1 MISYNYTIGVVG
13 CGYWGFNI
21 IKTLQQ
27 LGTKNIFIYDNN
39 IKNSLLIKKNF
50 KSVKIAKSF
59 NELLINKNIKSLIFA
74 TPPSENFYLCQKA
87 LKNNKN
93 IFVEKPVVKKKE
105 LLLKLHKLSVL
116 KKLIFMS
123 GYIYVYNDYINY
135 IKKILKKKEIGKILY
150 VQFLRKNLGPIR
162 DKVNSYE
169 DLGTHDLSIIL
180 FIFGDI
186 FKIKTITKHNIL
198 KRNISDISFLQ
209 LQTKKFK
216 IDIESSWL
224 NPEKIRKILLIG
236 KKKMLLFDEMNISAP
251 IKIYNKY
258 VYYPKLFT
266 KNKNKYFNKAKIFT
280 GVTTEPKIK
289 FTNPLSNELKHFLYC
304 VKEGK
309 TPKTDSLFAFKV
321 LNKLDRIN

>member
-27 LGTKNIFIYDNN
+27 IGIRNIFIYDKN
-39 IKNSLLIKKNF
+39 IKNSLLINKTFN
-50 KSVKIAKSF
+50 SAKIAKSF

-87 LKNNKN
+87 LNNNKN

-169 DLGTHDLSIIL
+169 DLGTHDLSILL

-186 FKIKTITKHNIL
+186 FKIKTIRKHNIL

-216 IDIESSWL
+216 IDIESSFFFGIVGIPAKNL
-224 NPEKIRKILLIG
+224 ALFSGLSRSSLKSEKSSLKG
-236 KKKMLLFDEMNISAP
+236 GFET
-251 IKIYNKY
+251 IKSNFFRSF
-258 VYYPKLFT
+258 LSLW
-266 KNKNKYFNKAKIFT
+266 A
-280 GVTTEPKIK
+280 GTT
-289 FTNPLSNELKHFLYC
+289 S
-304 VKEGK
+304 
-309 TPKTDSLFAFKV
+309 V
-321 LNKLDRIN
+321 LP

>member
-27 LGTKNIFIYDNN
+27 IGIKNIFIYDKN
-39 IKNSLLIKKNF
+39 IKNSLLINKNF
-50 KSVKIAKSF
+50 KSAKIAKNF

-105 LLLKLHKLSVL
+105 LLRKLHKLSVL

-169 DLGTHDLSIIL
+169 DLGTHDLSILL
-180 FIFGDI
+180 FLFGDI

-198 KRNISDISFLQ
+198 K
-209 LQTKKFK
+209 
-216 IDIESSWL
+216 
-224 NPEKIRKILLIG
+224 
-236 KKKMLLFDEMNISAP
+236 
-251 IKIYNKY
+251 
-258 VYYPKLFT
+258 
-266 KNKNKYFNKAKIFT
+266 KIFQT
-280 GVTTEPKIK
+280 YPIYSYKQKNLKLT
-289 FTNPLSNELKHFLYC
+289 LSQ
-304 VKEGK
+304 VG
-309 TPKTDSLFAFKV
+309 
-321 LNKLDRIN
+321 

>member
-135 IKKILKKKEIGKILY
+135 IKKILKKKKLEKFY
-150 VQFLRKNLGPIR
+150 MF
-162 DKVNSYE
+162 NS
-169 DLGTHDLSIIL
+169 
-180 FIFGDI
+180 
-186 FKIKTITKHNIL
+186 
-198 KRNISDISFLQ
+198 
-209 LQTKKFK
+209 
-216 IDIESSWL
+216 
-224 NPEKIRKILLIG
+224 
-236 KKKMLLFDEMNISAP
+236 
-251 IKIYNKY
+251 
-258 VYYPKLFT
+258 
-266 KNKNKYFNKAKIFT
+266 
-280 GVTTEPKIK
+280 
-289 FTNPLSNELKHFLYC
+289 
-304 VKEGK
+304 
-309 TPKTDSLFAFKV
+309 
-321 LNKLDRIN
+321 

>member
-27 LGTKNIFIYDNN
+27 IGIKNIFIYDKN
-39 IKNSLLIKKNF
+39 IKNSLLINKTF
-50 KSVKIAKSF
+50 KSAKIAKSF

-123 GYIYVYNDYINY
+123 GYIYIYNDYINY

-169 DLGTHDLSIIL
+169 DLGTHDLSILL
-180 FIFGDI
+180 FLFGDI
-186 FKIKTITKHNIL
+186 FTIKTITKHNIL
-198 KRNISDISFLQ
+198 KKNISDISYLQ
-209 LQTKKFK
+209 LQTKDFK

-236 KKKMLLFDEMNISAP
+236 KKKMLLFDEMNIGTP

-258 VYYPKLFT
+258 VYYPKLFS

-280 GVTTEPKIK
+280 GLTSEPKIK
-289 FTNPLSNELKHFLYC
+289 YTNPLSNELKHFLHC
-304 VKEGK
+304 VIKTK

-321 LNKLDRIN
+321 LKKLDRIN

>member
-27 LGTKNIFIYDNN
+27 IGIKNIFIYDKN
-39 IKNSLLIKKNF
+39 IKNSLLINKTF
-50 KSVKIAKSF
+50 KSAKIAKSF

-123 GYIYVYNDYINY
+123 GYIYIYNDYINY

-150 VQFLRKNLGPIR
+150 VQFLRKNFGPIR

-169 DLGTHDLSIIL
+169 DLGTHDLSILL
-180 FIFGDI
+180 FLFGDI
-186 FKIKTITKHNIL
+186 FTIKTITKHNIL
-198 KRNISDISFLQ
+198 KKNISDISYLQ
-209 LQTKKFK
+209 LQTKDFK

-236 KKKMLLFDEMNISAP
+236 KKKMLLFDEMNIGTP

-258 VYYPKLFT
+258 VYYPKLFS

-280 GVTTEPKIK
+280 GLTSEPKIK
-289 FTNPLSNELKHFLYC
+289 YTNPLSNELKHFLHC
-304 VKEGK
+304 VIKTK

-321 LNKLDRIN
+321 LKKLDRIN

>member
-27 LGTKNIFIYDNN
+27 IGIRNIFIYDKN
-39 IKNSLLIKKNF
+39 IKNSLLINKTF
-50 KSVKIAKSF
+50 KSAKIAKSF

-123 GYIYVYNDYINY
+123 GYIYIYNDYINY

-169 DLGTHDLSIIL
+169 DLGTHDLSILL
-180 FIFGDI
+180 FLFGDI
-186 FKIKTITKHNIL
+186 FTIKTFTKHNIL
-198 KRNISDISFLQ
+198 KKNISDISYLQ
-209 LQTKKFK
+209 LQTKNFK

-236 KKKMLLFDEMNISAP
+236 KKKMLLFDEMNTSTP

-258 VYYPKLFT
+258 VYYPKLFS

-280 GVTTEPKIK
+280 GVTSEPKIK
-289 FTNPLSNELKHFLYC
+289 YTNPLSNELKHFLHC
-304 VKEGK
+304 VIKTK

-321 LNKLDRIN
+321 LKKLDRIN

>member
-13 CGYWGFNI
+13 CGYWGSNI

-27 LGTKNIFIYDNN
+27 LGIKNIFIYDKN

-50 KSVKIAKSF
+50 KSAKIAKNF

-74 TPPSENFYLCQKA
+74 TPPSENFYLCKRA

-93 IFVEKPVVKKKE
+93 IFVEKPVVKNKE
-105 LLLKLHKLSVL
+105 LLRELHKLSVL

-135 IKKILKKKEIGKILY
+135 IKKILKKKEIGQILY

-169 DLGTHDLSIIL
+169 DLGTHDLSILL
-180 FIFGDI
+180 FLFGDI

-198 KRNISDISFLQ
+198 KRNISDISYLQ
-209 LQTKKFK
+209 LQTKKIK

-236 KKKMLLFDEMNISAP
+236 KKKMLLFDEMNIRAP
-251 IKIYNKY
+251 IKIYHKY
-258 VYYPKLFT
+258 AYYPKIFT
-266 KNKNKYFNKAKIFT
+266 KNKNKYFNKARIFT

-289 FTNPLSNELKHFLYC
+289 FTNPLSNELRHFLYC
-304 VKEGK
+304 VKKGK
-309 TPKTDSLFAFKV
+309 TPKTDSLFAIKV